1 MKLAVKVAVVIGLA
15 FAVFAWKHWPIPED
29 VRAEKPSLKR
39 WIEVRG
45 QNGVFVVLVDGCEYV
60 GIYSGGI
67 THKEKCTNHVQADL
81 RTMIYGR

>member
-1 MKLAVKVAVVIGLA
+1 MKLAVKVAVVIGLVA
-15 FAVFAWKHWPIPED
+15 FAVFAWKHWPIPE
-29 VRAEKPSLKR
+29 LKR
-39 WIEVRG
+39 WIEGRG

-60 GIYSGGI
+60 GLNSGGI